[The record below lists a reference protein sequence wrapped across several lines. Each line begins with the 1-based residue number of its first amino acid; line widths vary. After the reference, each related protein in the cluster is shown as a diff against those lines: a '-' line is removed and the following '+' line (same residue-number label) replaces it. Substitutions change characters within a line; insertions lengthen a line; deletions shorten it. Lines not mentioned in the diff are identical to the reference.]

1 MFCLKILRKNVIAM
15 TIKKQYFYLPE
26 NRSMAILSQFI
37 PVDNWISVPG
47 YLISITTADGV
58 LELEF
63 GAVES
68 VKLLADAL
76 QELLN
81 STEKKDISMKA
92 FMVEDQ
98 F

>member
-1 MFCLKILRKNVIAM
+1 M

-63 GAVES
+63 GSLES
-68 VKLLADAL
+68 VELLSDAL
-76 QELLN
+76 MELLN
-81 STEKKDISMKA
+81 STDKKDISMKA
-92 FMVEDQ
+92 FMVENQ

>member
-1 MFCLKILRKNVIAM
+1 M
-15 TIKKQYFYLPE
+15 TIRKQYFYLPE

-63 GAVES
+63 GSLES
-68 VKLLADAL
+68 VKLLSDAL
-76 QELLN
+76 MELLN
-81 STEKKDISMKA
+81 STDKKDISMKA

>member
-1 MFCLKILRKNVIAM
+1 M

-63 GAVES
+63 GSLES
-68 VKLLADAL
+68 VKLLSDAL
-76 QELLN
+76 MELLN
-81 STEKKDISMKA
+81 STDKKDISMKA

>member
-1 MFCLKILRKNVIAM
+1 M

-63 GAVES
+63 GSLES
-68 VKLLADAL
+68 VELLSDAL
-76 QELLN
+76 MELLN
-81 STEKKDISMKA
+81 STDKKDISMKA
-92 FMVEDQ
+92 FMAENQ